1 MVFQSGEAGRREI
14 GGVCSCLVATVS
26 GYGGVLAILDLSL
39 DLGASGRGTRGVV
52 GRGGR
57 TSRDA
62 EVGTYVS
69 VLLHTYIY
77 A

>member
-52 GRGGR
+52 
-57 TSRDA
+57 
-62 EVGTYVS
+62 
-69 VLLHTYIY
+69 
-77 A
+77 